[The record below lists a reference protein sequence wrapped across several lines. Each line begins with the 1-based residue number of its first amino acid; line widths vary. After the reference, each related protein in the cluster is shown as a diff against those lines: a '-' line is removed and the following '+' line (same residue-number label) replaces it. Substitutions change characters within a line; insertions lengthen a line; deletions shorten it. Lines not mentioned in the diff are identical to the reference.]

1 MADYLRF
8 RVTAAKAGV
17 SMALLALIGGLAAR
31 GESAPAAVN
40 ATPAASTGL
49 FLKLG
54 GITGNART
62 SFLKLEQK
70 VRGIDDTL
78 ASLEHKLAR
87 SYYTEAK
94 VNSTFLKIRD
104 AGAQYLKIRS
114 ADTSFLKI
122 DDAAKIYLTS
132 SDAGARFL
140 KIDGTAANANALG
153 GQAPGAF
160 FQGRG
165 NVVSGAVS
173 FGDGSVH
180 PLLSTPGGIIVV
192 SVAANADQF
201 QLTIHNGTNASL
213 PAVQNVDGGTPAAI
227 TLAPGDTVLPA
238 VQRSVA
244 DQVQLQVFPNAGAG
258 FNNVMSLL
266 VSLERAVGQTQ
277 TAVVGQLFTGGV

>member
-31 GESAPAAVN
+31 GESAPATVN

-70 VRGIDDTL
+70 VRGIDETL

-87 SYYTEAK
+87 SYYTEQT
-94 VNSTFLKIRD
+94 VNSTFLKIKD

-132 SDAGARFL
+132 SDAAAKFL
-140 KIDGTAANANALG
+140 KLDGTAANANALG
-153 GQAPGAF
+153 GQAPSAF

-165 NVVSGAVS
+165 NVVSGATSLASGANPNPATVLRDS
-173 FGDGSVH
+173 HGIIAV
-180 PLLSTPGGIIVV
+180 LLSG
-192 SVAANADQF
+192 NADQTQF
-201 QLTIHNGTNASL
+201 QITNNSSVPLEAITDGSTAPLTLAPGVPALL
-213 PAVQNVDGGTPAAI
+213 PAVQHQNAGEFTVQIMPSGAFNQVVTLVLGVTPAFAD
-227 TLAPGDTVLPA
+227 G
-238 VQRSVA
+238 SVKA
-244 DQVQLQVFPNAGAG
+244 SGQMLIG
-258 FNNVMSLL
+258 LL
-266 VSLERAVGQTQ
+266 
-277 TAVVGQLFTGGV
+277 